1 MRRYFNTEGLC
12 DPQEHY
18 MVKLD
23 DRLADIKNLYVDRKK
38 YFAINRGRQYG
49 KTTTLYALA
58 AYLKEEYTVLSLDF
72 QGLGTED
79 FADAAVFVRAFAK
92 LMIEAVGLFDE
103 DSQSELAEL
112 ANSEAGYN
120 LNELFARLGRL
131 CAKSQKPVVLMID
144 EVDSASNN

>member
-23 DRLADIKNLYVDRKK
+23 DRLADMKNLYVDMKK

-58 AYLKEEYTVLSLDF
+58 AYLKDEYIVLSLDF
-72 QGLGTED
+72 QELGTED
-79 FADAAVFVRAFAK
+79 FAGAAVFVRAFAK
-92 LMIEAVGLFDE
+92 LVMEAISLLDE
-103 DSQSELAEL
+103 GNQEELSEPLKTLLDDA
-112 ANSEAGYN
+112 ASYS
-120 LNELFARLGRL
+120 LNELFIRLSKL
-131 CAKSQKPVVLMID
+131 CAKAPGQ
-144 EVDSASNN
+144 